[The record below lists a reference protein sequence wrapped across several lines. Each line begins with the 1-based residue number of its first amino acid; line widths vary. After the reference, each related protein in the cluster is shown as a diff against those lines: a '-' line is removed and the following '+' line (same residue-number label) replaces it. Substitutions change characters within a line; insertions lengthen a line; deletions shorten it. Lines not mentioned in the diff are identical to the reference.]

1 MEGAVSALFLFLLAT
16 GVAVFLARITAI
28 AKHRGPVAWMWAVAL
43 FPPALLALALV
54 PRKNPGL
61 EGARS

>member
-1 MEGAVSALFLFLLAT
+1 MLALFLFLLAT

-43 FPPALLALALV
+43 FPPALLALALALV
-54 PRKNPGL
+54 PRRDPGL